1 MNKGFAYIR
10 SRSKCKIYRYEKN
23 VPLKKHIFLFI
34 YLFYE
39 LYFILR
45 VFYLLIFLF
54 HSLSI
59 YDFVLLIISRRD
71 NLLLSQGI
79 SFWWHS
85 YHQATCTAAQKQ
97 VFAWCGIYIS
107 PKKLASFVAAV
118 FNFRFH
124 ICGKTTSES
133 ECGVKYALIYEIG
146 LSIER
151 KVFGIQG
158 RFS

>member
-1 MNKGFAYIR
+1 MNKGFTYIR
-10 SRSKCKIYRYEKN
+10 IRSKCKIHRYEKN
-23 VPLKKHIFLFI
+23 VPLKKHIFFI
-34 YLFYE
+34 YLYYE

-45 VFYLLIFLF
+45 VLYLLIFF
-54 HSLSI
+54 FTLSPSSI
-59 YDFVLLIISRRD
+59 RFCSFNYLATWQP
-71 NLLLSQGI
+71 LLSQVI

-97 VFAWCGIYIS
+97 VSAWCGIYIF

-146 LSIER
+146 LSIEG
-151 KVFGIQG
+151 KVLVIQD